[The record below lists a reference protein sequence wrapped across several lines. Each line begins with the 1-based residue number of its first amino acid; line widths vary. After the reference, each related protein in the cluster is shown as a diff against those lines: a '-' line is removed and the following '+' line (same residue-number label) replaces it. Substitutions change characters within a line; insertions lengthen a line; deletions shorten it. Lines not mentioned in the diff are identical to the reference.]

1 MIFLFELFFFGQ
13 IVMKDS
19 AGVGCPL
26 AASYEILYS
35 TLQDTFSENWDRE
48 CIFYQP
54 YSQHTTID
62 YNKKTEIRS

>member
-1 MIFLFELFFFGQ
+1 
-13 IVMKDS
+13 MKDS

-35 TLQDTFSENWDRE
+35 TLQDTFSENWDCE